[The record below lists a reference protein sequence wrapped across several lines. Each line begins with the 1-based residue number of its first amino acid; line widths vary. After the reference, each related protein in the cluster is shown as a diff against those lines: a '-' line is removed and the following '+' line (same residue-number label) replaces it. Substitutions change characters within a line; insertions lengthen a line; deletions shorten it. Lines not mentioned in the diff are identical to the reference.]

1 MDSRLP
7 SYDQRGKQ
15 PFMNT
20 LRTLGFT
27 AQLIYCALFLISA
40 QHMIRKT
47 EFLYLMSI
55 HPHFHSLQRKANCL
69 LAGSCM
75 SGNAHVRL
83 REKVDR
89 NGLVVPHSRLQW
101 GLLFFFWESMP
112 I

>member
-1 MDSRLP
+1 MAGGG
-7 SYDQRGKQ
+7 RGGSV
-15 PFMNT
+15 
-20 LRTLGFT
+20 GFCERD
-27 AQLIYCALFLISA
+27 ALIMHVIAD
-40 QHMIRKT
+40 MIRKT

-75 SGNAHVRL
+75 SGNVHVRL

>member
-1 MDSRLP
+1 MAGGG
-7 SYDQRGKQ
+7 RGGSV
-15 PFMNT
+15 
-20 LRTLGFT
+20 GFCERD
-27 AQLIYCALFLISA
+27 ALIMHVITD
-40 QHMIRKT
+40 MIRKT
-47 EFLYLMSI
+47 EFLFLMSI
-55 HPHFHSLQRKANCL
+55 HPYFHSLQRKAECL

-75 SGNAHVRL
+75 SGNVHVRL